1 MTKPA
6 HINRPRT
13 TIATVLA
20 GPEKHRAAEPVH
32 TICPSC
38 KDLRYT
44 VPELPS
50 DYKSQ
55 LNPNECRAFAK
66 VVTDERNPKLNKMLP
81 RGYAKRLELLSE
93 AK

>member
-1 MTKPA
+1 MSKPA

-20 GPEKHRAAEPVH
+20 GPEKRHSAEPVH
-32 TICPSC
+32 TVCPSC
-38 KDLRYT
+38 KDYRFT
-44 VPELPS
+44 VLDLPA

-66 VVTDERNPKLNKMLP
+66 VV
-81 RGYAKRLELLSE
+81 AK
-93 AK
+93 